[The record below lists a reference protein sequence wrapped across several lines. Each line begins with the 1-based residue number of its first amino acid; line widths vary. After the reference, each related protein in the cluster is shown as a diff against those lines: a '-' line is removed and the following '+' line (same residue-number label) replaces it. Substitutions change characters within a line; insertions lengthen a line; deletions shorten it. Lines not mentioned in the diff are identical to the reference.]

1 MIKLADPLV
10 KVTVSL
16 AKNILAPLEITAAA
30 SAIDAG
36 IKKKKKHRSGIITLI
51 IWNEKMND
59 IKETIEILEDFNILQ
74 GITKKFE
81 NETKKTRRRIFR
93 NVIKYPRS

>member
-1 MIKLADPLV
+1 MIKLADSLV

-16 AKNILAPLEITAAA
+16 AKNILAPLEITAAI

-36 IKKKKKHRSGIITLI
+36 IKKKKHRSGTITLI

-59 IKETIEILEDFNILQ
+59 IMETIEILEDFNILQ
-74 GITKKFE
+74 GITKKIE

>member
-1 MIKLADPLV
+1 
-10 KVTVSL
+10 
-16 AKNILAPLEITAAA
+16 
-30 SAIDAG
+30 
-36 IKKKKKHRSGIITLI
+36 
-51 IWNEKMND
+51 MND

-74 GITKKFE
+74 GITKKIE